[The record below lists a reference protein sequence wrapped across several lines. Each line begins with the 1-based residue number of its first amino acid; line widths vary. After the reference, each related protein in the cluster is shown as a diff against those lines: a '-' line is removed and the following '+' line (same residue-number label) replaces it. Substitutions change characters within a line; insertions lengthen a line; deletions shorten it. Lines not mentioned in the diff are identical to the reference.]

1 MIKLPQLT
9 AYAKA
14 QAWGMAVSFAIAL
27 HFANQLNLGLA
38 VYVIGVAASW
48 LAFEFTL
55 GRREPSHLSDA
66 KTLTRALAIGL
77 LLPWFGFLLAY
88 ALNALRP

>member
-1 MIKLPQLT
+1 MRLPKLT

-14 QAWGMAVSFAIAL
+14 QAFGMAVSFAIAL
-27 HFANQLNLGLA
+27 HFANQLGLGLA
-38 VYVIGVAASW
+38 VYVIGAAASW

-55 GRREPSHLSDA
+55 GRHEPSHLCDA

-77 LLPWFGFLLAY
+77 ALPWGGFLLAFG
-88 ALNALRP
+88 LNALRP